1 MTFAVT
7 RLSRPDGPCVAVS
20 GEVDIETAPRL
31 RRTLVDAAGAG
42 QPVVV
47 DLGAVTFMDS
57 SGLAALIVAQRA
69 ATAAGSTIELENVPP
84 AVRRLLS
91 LTGMDTF
98 LPARPAMGD
107 PPG

>member
-1 MTFAVT
+1 MT
-7 RLSRPDGPCVAVS
+7 RLSRPDGVCVAVA
-20 GEVDIETAPRL
+20 GEVDIETAPRM
-31 RRTLVDAAGAG
+31 RTVLLDVVAAG

-69 ATAAGSTIELENVPP
+69 ATAAEATIELEHVPA

-98 LPARPAMGD
+98 LSFRPATGE
-107 PPG
+107 PPA

>member
-1 MTFAVT
+1 LSFAVT
-7 RLSRPDGPCVAVS
+7 RLSRPDGVCVAVS
-20 GEVDIETAPRL
+20 GEVDIDTAPRM
-31 RRTLVDAAGAG
+31 RRALLEAVEAG

-69 ATAAGSTIELENVPP
+69 AQAAGATVELAEVPAP
-84 AVRRLLS
+84 VRRLLS

-98 LPARPAMGD
+98 LTYRPAAGEA
-107 PPG
+107 PA